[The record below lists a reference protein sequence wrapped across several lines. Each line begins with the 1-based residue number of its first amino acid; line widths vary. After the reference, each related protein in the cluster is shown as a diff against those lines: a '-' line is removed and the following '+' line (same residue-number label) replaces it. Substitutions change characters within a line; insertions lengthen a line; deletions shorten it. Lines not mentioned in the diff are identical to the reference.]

1 MFAKTLRRALSSVWG
16 AVLLLSASTA
26 IAGFGDTLNLR
37 EGVTATSKTVY
48 GLHMLIF
55 WICVVACVAVFAV
68 LIYSLFA
75 HRKSK
80 GAVPATFHESTTVEV
95 IWTTIPFLV
104 LVGMAVP
111 ATKALLAL
119 EDTRDADMSI
129 LVTGYQWKWKYDYID
144 GAAEGISF
152 FSNLD
157 AKSNEMRQL
166 GSGANP
172 ADHEH
177 YLLDVDNRVVVPIN
191 KKIRF
196 LITANDVIHSWWL
209 PDLGWK
215 QDAIPGFVNDGW
227 TELTE
232 PGVYRGK
239 CAELCGKDH
248 GFMPIVLEAMTEDD
262 YNQWIA
268 DQKAGAAAVA
278 ASATQTWTL
287 DDLVARGESVYN
299 TNCVACH
306 QANGQGI
313 PGVFPAI
320 TGSAIATGDI
330 GGHIDIVMNGKAG
343 TAMQAFAGQLN
354 DVDMAAVVT
363 YQRNALGNSV
373 GDMVQPSEIA
383 AIR

>member
-1 MFAKTLRRALSSVWG
+1 MFAKTPRRVLCNLWGVIALLV
-16 AVLLLSASTA
+16 
-26 IAGFGDTLNLR
+26 AGNAAAEYPLNLM
-37 EGVTATSKTVY
+37 EGVTTTSKTVY
-48 GLHMLIF
+48 DLHMLVF
-55 WICVVACVAVFAV
+55 WICVVACVITFAV
-68 LIYSLFA
+68 LIYSIFA

-80 GAVPATFHESTTVEV
+80 GAVPATFHESTTVEI
-95 IWTTIPFLV
+95 IWTTVPFLV

-129 LVTGYQWKWKYDYID
+129 MVTGYQWKWKYDYLD
-144 GAAEGISF
+144 GSAEGVSF

-157 AKSNEMRQL
+157 TKSNEIRQK
-166 GSGANP
+166 GSGLDP
-172 ADHEH
+172 ADHEY
-177 YLLDVDNRVVVPIN
+177 YLMDVDNRVVVPIN

-196 LITANDVIHSWWL
+196 LITANDVLHSWWV

-215 QDAIPGFVNDGW
+215 QDAVPGFVNDGW
-227 TELTE
+227 TELSE

-248 GFMPIVLEAMTEDD
+248 GFMPIVLEAKTEED
-262 YNQWIA
+262 YQQWVA

-278 ASATQTWTL
+278 ASASKTWTL

-299 TNCVACH
+299 TNCTACH

-320 TGSAIATGDI
+320 AGSAIATGDKAA
-330 GGHIDIVMNGKAG
+330 HIDMGMNGKAG
-343 TAMQAFAGQLN
+343 TAMQAFGPQLN
-354 DVDMAAVVT
+354 DVDMAAVLT
-363 YQRNALGNSV
+363 YQRNAFGNNV

-383 AIR
+383 ALR

>member
-1 MFAKTLRRALSSVWG
+1 MFASKLKSALRYLSGAALMLGMGSAG
-16 AVLLLSASTA
+16 AT
-26 IAGFGDTLNLR
+26 DWPLNLR
-37 EGVTATSKTVY
+37 QGVTTTSQTVFD
-48 GLHMLIF
+48 LHMLIF
-55 WICVVACVAVFAV
+55 WICVIACVLVFAV
-68 LIYSLFA
+68 LIYSIMT

-80 GAVPATFHESTTVEV
+80 GAVPATFHESTTVEI

-129 LVTGYQWKWKYDYID
+129 KVTGYQWKWHYEYLD
-144 GAAEGISF
+144 EGISF

-157 AKSNEMRQL
+157 EKSNEIRQMD
-166 GSGANP
+166 SGLNP
-172 ADHEH
+172 ADHEN
-177 YLLDVDNRVVVPIN
+177 YLLDVDNRVVVPVN

-196 LITANDVIHSWWL
+196 LITANDVIHSWWV

-215 QDAIPGFVNDGW
+215 QDAVPGFVNDGW
-227 TELTE
+227 TELSE

-248 GFMPIVLEAMTEDD
+248 GFMPIVLEAKSEED
-262 YNQWIA
+262 YAQWVA
-268 DQKAGAAAVA
+268 DQKAGAAAA
-278 ASATQTWTL
+278 AADATKTWSR
-287 DDLVARGESVYN
+287 DDLIARGEAVYK
-299 TNCVACH
+299 TNCAACH

-320 TGSAIATGDI
+320 TGSAVATGDVAK
-330 GGHIDIVMNGKAG
+330 HIDIGINGVTG
-343 TAMQAFAGQLN
+343 TAMAAFGPQLS
-354 DVDMAAVVT
+354 DVELAAVIT

-373 GDMVQPSEIA
+373 GDMVQPSDIA
-383 AIR
+383 AAR